1 MRHFKLPLI
10 ATAITFV
17 VALIAGIAIVTM
29 IHRAK
34 ISDREKKARA
44 EKLGGGVGIGVL
56 IIITPF
62 WLVGASRYGKERK
75 AALETKPQQD
85 QQQDNAG

>member
-56 IIITPF
+56 IIVTPF

-75 AALETKPQQD
+75 AALEAK
-85 QQQDNAG
+85 QQQDSEGAA